1 MRSRELASY
10 IKIVTTFKLCILLT
24 IITSIITPTMAQEA
38 GVTDSAVL
46 QRGTST
52 PADIVKRLHAH
63 LREEA
68 YIGNHRMSSK
78 SLTIIIS

>member
-1 MRSRELASY
+1 
-10 IKIVTTFKLCILLT
+10 
-24 IITSIITPTMAQEA
+24 MAQQA
-38 GVTDSAVL
+38 GVTESDSAVL

-68 YIGNHRMSSK
+68 YIGEHRMSSK